1 MLISEMHKYWFHVVI
16 CILDDVHWQAR
27 LQKVTRKAQRRHDRV
42 SKVLLDPLNKSP
54 QIDIKGLKSVA
65 KRLTGELKAALA
77 GGLSEQSADVIAARR
92 MLTSVQDQIRA
103 ADMAEKHKTLRMS
116 LAAACD
122 SARDLRQLAPLKEA
136 LAAALAGGGS
146 AEWQEVA
153 AAQELVAIVTKEN
166 ELTVGG
172 VMRRCVFDCG
182 IDHLL

>member
-1 MLISEMHKYWFHVVI
+1 M
-16 CILDDVHWQAR
+16 QAR
-27 LQKVTRKAQRRHDRV
+27 EGRLTEPLEAAVEAA
-42 SKVLLDPLNKSP
+42 SKVLGNDAAAAES
-54 QIDIKGLKSVA
+54 ISEA
-65 KRLTGELKAALA
+65 KQLHSILSKEKA
-77 GGLSEQSADVIAARR
+77 
-92 MLTSVQDQIRA
+92 
-103 ADMAEKHKTLRMS
+103 LRMS

-172 VMRRCVFDCG
+172 VMGRCVFDCG
-182 IDHLL
+182 IDHLWQLGLNVDF